1 MKDKIVDANME
12 RNKGSFS
19 ETVFEAVKL
28 IHQANEGDSFLSAL
42 VKEGIEDGE
51 LADVQV
57 RISGGLTP
65 RAARWFFIPLF
76 CQSRDAKTGPAYPFN
91 NRDCRA

>member
-1 MKDKIVDANME
+1 MKDKMVDANME

-28 IHQANEGDSFLSAL
+28 IHQADEGDSFLSAL

-51 LADVQV
+51 LTDVQV

-65 RAARWFFIPLF
+65 RAARWFFIR
-76 CQSRDAKTGPAYPFN
+76 QSRDAKTGPAYPFN

>member
-28 IHQANEGDSFLSAL
+28 IHQANEGDSFF
-42 VKEGIEDGE
+42 
-51 LADVQV
+51 V
-57 RISGGLTP
+57 RSRQRGNRRW
-65 RAARWFFIPLF
+65 RA
-76 CQSRDAKTGPAYPFN
+76 C
-91 NRDCRA
+91 